1 MGRPRAFPPQRKPSS
16 EEGKS
21 SLSASFSSN
30 SLFLCSAQASAAPS
44 PTLSDF
50 APHFPIQRMQEAIRM
65 RDEPLQVTAELF
77 PMMDEP
83 LQMPEK
89 PLQMMEKPFQMT
101 EKPFQLMEKALQMT
115 NK

>member
-30 SLFLCSAQASAAPS
+30 SLFLCSAQASAAPG

-50 APHFPIQRMQEAIRM
+50 APRFPIQRMQEPIRM
-65 RDEPLQVTAELF
+65 RDEALQVTAELF
-77 PMMDEP
+77 LMMDEP
-83 LQMPEK
+83 LQMMEK
-89 PLQMMEKPFQMT
+89 PLQMMEK
-101 EKPFQLMEKALQMT
+101 ALQMR